1 MSEDRTVS
9 GVGIEEGA
17 VVRTFS
23 SDFASSELFNR
34 IYREGMSLVEETAS
48 YLDGPGRSDSKLLPR
63 SSSLAYA
70 AESMRLTTR
79 LMQVAAW
86 LLVQKAVAEGEMNAQ
101 DAAQNK
107 YRLGGKEISR
117 AKPVEGADDLPEAL
131 KDMVA
136 RSHSIYNRIERLE
149 LMLAGQKPAMDADV
163 SPLAKQFAQ
172 VETFFQENL
181 NRHY

>member
-9 GVGIEEGA
+9 GEGNVEGA
-17 VVRTFS
+17 EVRAFT
-23 SDFASSELFNR
+23 SDFASSELFSR
-34 IYREGMSLVEETAS
+34 TYREGMSLVEETAS
-48 YLDGPGRSDSKLLPR
+48 YLDGAGRSESKLLPR
-63 SSSLAYA
+63 NSSLAYA

-86 LLVQKAVAEGEMNAQ
+86 LLVQKAVAEGEMSAA

-117 AKPVEGADDLPEAL
+117 AKPVEGAEDLPEAL

-136 RSHSIYNRIERLE
+136 RSHSIYDRIERLE
-149 LMLAGQKPAMDADV
+149 QMLVNQTPVVAEQA

-172 VETFFQENL
+172 VENFFQESL
-181 NRHY
+181 ERRY

>member
-1 MSEDRTVS
+1 MSEDRTIS
-9 GVGIEEGA
+9 GVGIEEA
-17 VVRTFS
+17 SEVRAFS
-23 SDFASSELFNR
+23 SNFASSELFSR
-34 IYREGMSLVEETAS
+34 TYREGMSLVEETAS
-48 YLDGPGRSDSKLLPR
+48 YLDGPGRTESKLLPR
-63 SSSLAYA
+63 HASLAYA

-101 DAAQNK
+101 DAAQSK

-117 AKPVEGADDLPEAL
+117 AKPIEGADDLPDAL

-136 RSHSIYNRIERLE
+136 RSHSIYDRIERLE
-149 LMLAGQKPAMDADV
+149 LMLAGQKPATGVQV

-172 VETFFQENL
+172 VESFFQENL
-181 NRHY
+181 TRH